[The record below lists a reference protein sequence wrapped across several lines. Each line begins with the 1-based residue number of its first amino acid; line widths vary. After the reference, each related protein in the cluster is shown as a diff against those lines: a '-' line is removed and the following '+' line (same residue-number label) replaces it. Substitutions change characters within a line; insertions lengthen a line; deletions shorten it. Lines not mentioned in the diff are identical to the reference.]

1 MLKHRSMNRLLF
13 PGLIACLSV
22 AACNPP
28 VAKQGAASTQV
39 EAGAGSVR
47 SFTIPDS
54 SLQQISSPD
63 TVFADGSR
71 PSTWDIAGFSDP
83 VAFKKFIALFKDWVA
98 HDQADSVIAHV
109 KFPLAHYKTAAEL
122 KAKYSEVFDSTMKAV
137 VIQQPLNS
145 IFRNYQG
152 AMLGNGQLWWNEL
165 DGQYR
170 IIAINK

>member
-1 MLKHRSMNRLLF
+1 MNRLLSL
-13 PGLIACLSV
+13 GLVACLCV
-22 AACNPP
+22 TACNNPTAKNGTDSTG
-28 VAKQGAASTQV
+28 VATASGDV
-39 EAGAGSVR
+39 KAFVV
-47 SFTIPDS
+47 PDS
-54 SLQQISSPD
+54 SQQQISRPD
-63 TVFADGSR
+63 TLFADGSR
-71 PSTWDIAGFSDP
+71 PSTWDIAGFNDP
-83 VAFKKFIALFKDWVA
+83 VAFKKFLAQFKDWVA

-137 VIQQPLNS
+137 VIQQPLNE